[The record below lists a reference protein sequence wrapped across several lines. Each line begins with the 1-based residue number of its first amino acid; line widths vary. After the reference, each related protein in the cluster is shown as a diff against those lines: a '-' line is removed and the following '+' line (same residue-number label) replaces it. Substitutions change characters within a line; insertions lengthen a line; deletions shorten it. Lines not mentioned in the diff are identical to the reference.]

1 MRAETAESVRPPVV
15 GLAVDVVVVVVD
27 VERESESGDDWR
39 PASVERSRIPGREIF
54 GVLERQGLEREWFDS
69 LRFLQNIV
77 PSLSYDSAM
86 SSYSLERTKYN

>member
-15 GLAVDVVVVVVD
+15 GLAVDVVVVD

-39 PASVERSRIPGREIF
+39 PASPERSRIPGREIF

-69 LRFLQNIV
+69 LRLQNIV
-77 PSLSYDSAM
+77 PNLSYDSAM
-86 SSYSLERTKYN
+86 CAYSLERTNYN

>member
-15 GLAVDVVVVVVD
+15 GLAVDVVVVVD

-39 PASVERSRIPGREIF
+39 PASPERSRIPGREIF

-77 PSLSYDSAM
+77 PSTINVSAM
-86 SSYSLERTKYN
+86 SPYS